1 MVLISVAVYGIG
13 IVIGLATTPDV
24 SESTIGDIS
33 DFAELGE
40 FLTTLPDWGV
50 SIVILFKNISAL
62 LISYIFSPF
71 FCLVPV
77 AALLLNGWLIG
88 YISNVVLQEESLS
101 YLLSGLIPHGILEIP
116 AFLFGEAVAL
126 SLGSTLIIAIF
137 NKEKRDQ
144 LIPHFRQNLKYLA
157 IALAILVPAAIIEAY
172 ITPTLLE

>member
-1 MVLISVAVYGIG
+1 MVLISVALYGIG
-13 IVIGLATTPDV
+13 IIIGLVTTPDV

-33 DFAELGE
+33 DLAEFGE

-71 FCLVPV
+71 FCLVPI

-88 YISNVVLQEESLS
+88 YISTVVLQEESLS

-126 SLGSTLIIAIF
+126 SLGSTIIISIF
-137 NKEKRDQ
+137 NKEKRNQ

-157 IALAILVPAAIIEAY
+157 IALVILIPAAIIEAY
-172 ITPTLLE
+172 ITPTLLT

>member
-1 MVLISVAVYGIG
+1 MILISIALYGIG
-13 IVIGLATTPDV
+13 IITGLVTAPDI
-24 SESTIGDIS
+24 SERTIGDIS
-33 DFAELGE
+33 DLAELGE

-50 SIVILFKNISAL
+50 TIFILFKNISAL

-71 FCLVPV
+71 FCLVPI

-88 YISNVVLQEESLS
+88 YISAVVLQEESLS
-101 YLLSGLIPHGILEIP
+101 YLLTGLIPHGILEIP

-126 SLGSTLIIAIF
+126 SLGSTLVISIF
-137 NKEKRDQ
+137 NKEKREQ

-172 ITPTLLE
+172 VTPALLE